1 MLESIKRCDDSKMFE
16 NMIAERNGHWII
28 SREGA
33 DLLNVLINA
42 KITVP
47 DGERMVDMCVATKAL
62 IEQGK
67 VEGRAEGRAEGADRV
82 TKLYLHLMNNGQDTE
97 MKKAM
102 EDPEYREQLLKT
114 LNL

>member
-1 MLESIKRCDDSKMFE
+1 
-16 NMIAERNGHWII
+16 
-28 SREGA
+28 
-33 DLLNVLINA
+33 
-42 KITVP
+42 
-47 DGERMVDMCVATKAL
+47 MCVATKAL

-67 VEGRAEGRAEGADRV
+67 VEGRAEGRAEGANRV